1 MTLVGGT
8 HSAEYPMIN
17 GREDKSF
24 KSAEGS
30 LAVFEVHP
38 AARIGAFLLAG
49 PLCPIDENIALAGE
63 SLTAAPYE
71 EEILVTDAKY
81 AELRLIAAG
90 FEPEER
96 AWWFETLRDAGFES
110 VARAFS
116 AAAGAGASIGVRC
129 RTWTGPVASFN
140 NPLEKYP
147 LRFSEYTPRFSE
159 YTLRFSEYTPRFSEH
174 TIHP

>member
-1 MTLVGGT
+1 M
-8 HSAEYPMIN
+8 
-17 GREDKSF
+17 KS
-24 KSAEGS
+24 
-30 LAVFEVHP
+30 L
-38 AARIGAFLLAG
+38 I
-49 PLCPIDENIALAGE
+49 
-63 SLTAAPYE
+63 AAPYE

-140 NPLEKYP
+140 NPLEKYT

-159 YTLRFSEYTPRFSEH
+159 YTLRFSEYTPRFSEC
-174 TIHP
+174 TPRFSERTPSFSE